1 MRTRVI
7 PPPLLFI
14 VTLGSGAA
22 VQHFRPVP
30 IAPYSF
36 AAGMLAGSALLLF
49 AATVGIRALVE
60 MRRVRT
66 PVEPWEEPRVLV
78 TSGPFGRT
86 RNPLYVSLTTVHGA
100 LAVMIN
106 SAWLAAATVLL
117 PLLIDRLVIR
127 REEAVLSRVF
137 GGEYEEY
144 KGRVRRWL

>member
-1 MRTRVI
+1 MRIRVI
-7 PPPLLFI
+7 PPPLLFV

-22 VQHFRPVP
+22 VQHFRPRP

-36 AAGMLAGSALLLF
+36 AAGMLAGSVLLLL
-49 AATVGIRALVE
+49 AATVGIWALVK

-78 TSGPFGRT
+78 TSGPFRVT
-86 RNPLYVSLTTVHGA
+86 RNPLYVSLTMVHAA
-100 LAVMIN
+100 LAVTIN

-127 REEAVLSRVF
+127 REEVVLAGVF
-137 GGEYEEY
+137 GPQYEAY
-144 KGRVRRWL
+144 RDRVRRWL